1 MTFLEK
7 RVLVVVPAWNEE
19 PSIAAV
25 IEQLR
30 KENYDV
36 LVIDDGSTDLTRFVA
51 INSGALVAS
60 LPFNLGVGAALRC
73 GFRYAIQ
80 HGYTVV
86 VQCDADGQH
95 PVEHIHQLVHTL
107 IDTDL
112 DMVIGSRFLNK
123 VGNMELSA
131 IRRFAMSILAYSASR
146 ATKSKITD
154 ATSGFRAFS
163 LPLLQELAMKL
174 PPYYLGDTYEA
185 LVSAGRAGYQVR
197 EIPAPLEER
206 THGKSSAHPIKA
218 AQLCLKAILSVV
230 LHVHQKFDGPKR

>member
-1 MTFLEK
+1 MTDLKE
-7 RVLVVVPAWNEE
+7 RVLIVVPAWNEE
-19 PSIAAV
+19 LSISAV
-25 IEQLR
+25 ICQLR

-36 LVIDDGSTDLTRFVA
+36 LVVDDGSTDLTRFVA
-51 INSGALVAS
+51 ISSGAVVAS

-73 GFRYAIQ
+73 GFKYAIQ
-80 HGYTVV
+80 NGYTVA

-95 PVEHIHQLVHTL
+95 PVEYIHKLLRALV
-107 IDTDL
+107 DNDL
-112 DMVIGSRFLNK
+112 DMVIGSRFLDK
-123 VGNMELSA
+123 VGKMELSA
-131 IRRFAMSILAYSASR
+131 IRRFAMLILAHSASR

-154 ATSGFRAFS
+154 ATSGFRAIRS
-163 LPLLQELAMKL
+163 PLLNELSMKL

-218 AQLCLKAILSVV
+218 AKLSLKAILSVV
-230 LHVHQKFDGPKR
+230 LHVHQKFDEPKR